1 MSAALIA
8 LAVVLLANPGHRY
21 LAHILGL
28 GSEGLVFI
36 HAIALALA
44 TAIVAATPELRR
56 VCAAL
61 LLPMRARKAFETAA
75 VAAANIAVPF
85 AIAGATVLWWFALN
99 GEMGL
104 ARRLGEAPPADP
116 MQSFGAAGLA
126 ISFVVGALLAPIV
139 EELVFR
145 GLLNSALTARLGW
158 LGSLVATSALF
169 AACHAAPAS
178 GFVIS
183 VMLVAALRRTG
194 SLWAPILVRTAGEI
208 ALSPFVLGGFYFVT
222 RGKETGE
229 IELWAIHLA
238 LLTAL
243 AIALPLYVWMS
254 RPERRGDHRGDH
266 PGREW
271 QVV

>member
-1 MSAALIA
+1 VSGALLA
-8 LAVVLLANPGHRY
+8 LAVALLASPLHRY
-21 LAHILGL
+21 LAQMLGL
-28 GSEGLVFI
+28 GAEGIVAI
-36 HAIALALA
+36 HAIALASA
-44 TAIVAATPELRR
+44 AAIVAARPELRR
-56 VCAAL
+56 ACAAL
-61 LLPMRARKAFETAA
+61 LLPMPARKVVETAA
-75 VAAANIAVPF
+75 VAAANVAVPF
-85 AIAGATVLWWFALN
+85 AIAGATVLWWFVLN

-104 ARRLGEAPPADP
+104 ASRLGEAPPADP
-116 MQSFGAAGLA
+116 MQSLGSAGLA
-126 ISFVVGALLAPIV
+126 VSFVVGALLAPFV

-145 GLLNSALTARLGW
+145 GLLHSAGTARLGW
-158 LGSLVATSALF
+158 LGSLIATSALF
-169 AACHAAPAS
+169 AACHPAPAS

-183 VMLVAALRRTG
+183 AMLVAVLRRTG
-194 SLWAPILVRTAGEI
+194 SLWAPIVVRTAGEI

-238 LLTAL
+238 LLAAL
-243 AIALPLYVWMS
+243 VIALPLYVWMS